1 MTLRLRD
8 HSRELES
15 VLRGRIGSRG
25 ISFTFA
31 RSAGPGGQNVNKVNS
46 RATLWFDLHAD
57 NGLSDEEKAR
67 VMAHLRGRLSREGM
81 LHVVAS
87 RHRTQAAN
95 RAAATDRF
103 FELLTEALLPMK
115 HRRPTKPPKSAKLRR
130 LREKQQASLRKRLRS
145 RPTIDD

>member
-1 MTLRLRD
+1 VSDQKREWESTLRQ
-8 HSRELES
+8 
-15 VLRGRIGSRG
+15 RIGSRG

-57 NGLSDEEKAR
+57 NGLSGEEKAQVAAR
-67 VMAHLRGRLSREGM
+67 LGGRLSREGL

-87 RHRTQAAN
+87 RHRTQGAN

-103 FELLTEALLPMK
+103 FELLAGALRPAK
-115 HRRPTKPPKSAKLRR
+115 HRSPTKPPKSAKLRR
-130 LREKQQASLRKRLRS
+130 LREKQHISSRKSS
-145 RPTIDD
+145 RAKPALDD